1 MTPLNVVGL
10 TGHVFFELA
19 AGVGMPLASVVGP
32 APAATL
38 WAVSA
43 RSAWRAAGTKPASSD
58 PAFALLNGFGLTAVL
73 AHLAGWPRRR
83 TRLGL
88 PWLEDCEGLGPKLM
102 PAYNLILYF
111 SGLSALIAL
120 AAENRSSSYR
130 PLLMVLTTP
139 VSVAAQHIEFQRL
152 KQRAG
157 THPGW
162 WNRRLQEGG

>member
-1 MTPLNVVGL
+1 MTRLNIAGL

-43 RSAWRAAGTKPASSD
+43 RSAWRAAGTRPASSD
-58 PAFALLNGFGLTAVL
+58 PAFALLNGFGLTAIL
-73 AHLAGWPRRR
+73 AHLAGWPRR

-88 PWLEDCEGLGPKLM
+88 PWLEDCEGLGPGLM
-102 PAYNLILYF
+102 PAYNPILYF

-120 AAENRSSSYR
+120 AAENRSSSHR
-130 PLLMVLTTP
+130 PLLIVLTTP
-139 VSVAAQHIEFQRL
+139 VFVAAQHIEFQRL
-152 KQRAG
+152 KQRAR